1 MTPER
6 GATNGTTKPSS
17 EEVADILRERIRT
30 GVLKTGA
37 HMPTQAQ
44 LVQEFGV
51 ERGAIRKAV
60 EHLKSEGM
68 LTAVTR
74 GAPPRIAGPPP
85 VVVEADDDEPQQTA
99 ALLGP
104 KILAAF
110 GAPEVRIDALCLTA
124 ESLAL
129 ALAEPLQRI
138 RSGRLTPRSVKV
150 RILLPD
156 RHLDLAFPRPADDAE
171 DAAQVHE
178 RWLHLR
184 NIQGAAMRHHLLAM
198 RSTRDLDVE
207 VTFRALPFTPPVK
220 IYLLNDTEALF
231 AYYTVTRRPE
241 QIDGNTVELFDV
253 LGSDSTLFTFNGDGE
268 ARDGAFVAESSKW
281 FEGLWTT
288 VATDLNLE
296 P

>member
-17 EEVADILRERIRT
+17 EEVADILRERILT

-37 HMPTQAQ
+37 SMPTQAQ
-44 LVQEFGV
+44 LVEEFGV

-85 VVVEADDDEPQQTA
+85 VGGEADDEPQQTA

-156 RHLDLAFPRPADDAE
+156 RRLDLAFPRPADDAE

-198 RSTRDLDVE
+198 RSTRHLDVE

-220 IYLLNDTEALF
+220 IYLLNDAEALF
-231 AYYTVTRRPE
+231 AYYTVTRREE
-241 QIDGNTVELFDV
+241 QIDGSPVQLFDV
-253 LGSDSTLFTFNGDGE
+253 LGSDSTLFTFNGDGGV
-268 ARDGAFVAESSKW
+268 RDEAFVAQSSMW

-296 P
+296 T